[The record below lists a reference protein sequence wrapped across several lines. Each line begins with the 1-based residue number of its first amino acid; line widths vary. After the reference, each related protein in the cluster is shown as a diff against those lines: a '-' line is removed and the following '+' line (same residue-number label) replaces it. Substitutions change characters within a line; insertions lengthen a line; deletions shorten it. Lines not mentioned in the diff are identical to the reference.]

1 MPRVPSDLT
10 ASAQPSGCTSTT
22 MMSSSA
28 STDSCQASVAA
39 YAKRMETLE
48 AAAARSR
55 EAHLEAIDDVKA
67 RVAEKTEAARAS
79 FDAAVPAHAEDL
91 RVKDAVARLCEKA
104 RRDLRDLLARSDADA
119 AALEREMREIERVG
133 EKNAP
138 RLAGPASS
146 SSLAV
151 GTLGALDR
159 ARRLLLARCAFL
171 GLVAESSTFAH
182 EEAMA
187 PYIALEASRE
197 VTPPSEE
204 EVRAK
209 EEAAKA
215 AEAVRAASATLERR
229 VTDDAPEGEPNP
241 TMLSRVEALGERLEE
256 AVVGRG
262 ARR

>member
-1 MPRVPSDLT
+1 MFRLPPPDRTLAAHRRRGHSRIAAQRLAIDALGRR
-10 ASAQPSGCTSTT
+10 AHRRSARAG
-22 MMSSSA
+22 
-28 STDSCQASVAA
+28 
-39 YAKRMETLE
+39 TLGLGLQVH
-48 AAAARSR
+48 ARI
-55 EAHLEAIDDVKA
+55 AHL
-67 RVAEKTEAARAS
+67 
-79 FDAAVPAHAEDL
+79 
-91 RVKDAVARLCEKA
+91 
-104 RRDLRDLLARSDADA
+104 
-119 AALEREMREIERVG
+119 ALERGG

-215 AEAVRAASATLERR
+215 RR
-229 VTDDAPEGEPNP
+229 P
-241 TMLSRVEALGERLEE
+241 
-256 AVVGRG
+256 
-262 ARR
+262 